1 MREKE
6 RTMDMK
12 KLLGLALACAL
23 LLTGCG
29 ARGGDKGEEL
39 GDNTIRPLELTEEE
53 EALLKL
59 VGGSDAEYG
68 LFECAAGEGVSDC
81 TVEVLSW
88 EDGAWQTVAEGG
100 VSISAAGTR
109 RLGVVLS
116 GDKITVNVQDGGTQY
131 SYAPRLDGM
140 DRGLETGRASVWL
153 EEDQAMTI
161 GERTPLYLEIYDDGE
176 GVGIPPLPGGFS
188 DLANLNQYDRAYAV
202 AVSGLLACSAGRCP
216 GGRQK
221 SVPGGFHRRISWEVR
236 LRAVPASGRRPCPGT
251 AVQTV
256 RRY

>member
-1 MREKE
+1 M
-6 RTMDMK
+6 
-12 KLLGLALACAL
+12 
-23 LLTGCG
+23 
-29 ARGGDKGEEL
+29 
-39 GDNTIRPLELTEEE
+39 
-53 EALLKL
+53 
-59 VGGSDAEYG
+59 GGSDAEYG

-88 EDGAWQTVAEGG
+88 ENGAWQTVAEGG
-100 VSISAAGTR
+100 VSISATGTR

-202 AVSGLLACSAGRCP
+202 AVTL
-216 GGRQK
+216 
-221 SVPGGFHRRISWEVR
+221 EE
-236 LRAVPASGRRPCPGT
+236 
-251 AVQTV
+251 
-256 RRY
+256 